1 MSGTAERIFAHTES
15 ESLLWPPADVSASAY
30 QSALPSAPLRDYVER
45 IHLGYERLPPDAPVE
60 ERVLPDGAVHLIFNL
75 GDPPGVVGGES
86 SVSEALGATC
96 EPALVRMA
104 GHVEQVG
111 VKLRPGGLAPFLGVP
126 AGEIA
131 GGAVSLADLW
141 GARAGEALERLAG
154 APHGPR
160 RVAVM
165 ESVLLALL
173 SRGDPCPNLLA
184 TEAVRRIYEAGGR
197 IRVRELASTLGVGE
211 RRLEQVFHGHVG
223 VPAKTVCRLARF
235 RASVSLLRREPARS
249 WSQIAHRCGYYDQS
263 HLVNEFQALAGLT
276 PRAFRES
283 AGFGFLQD
291 GAAEA
296 L

>member
-1 MSGTAERIFAHTES
+1 MSGTAERIFAHTET

-45 IHLGYERLPPDAPVE
+45 IHLGHEWIPPEAPVE

-75 GDPPGVVGGES
+75 GDPPGVGGGES
-86 SVSEALGATC
+86 SVSEALGANC

-126 AGEIA
+126 AGELA
-131 GGAVSLADLW
+131 GGSVSLADLW
-141 GARAGEALERLAG
+141 GARAGEALERLAE
-154 APHGPR
+154 APCGPR
-160 RVAVM
+160 RVAAM
-165 ESVLLALL
+165 EGVLLDLL
-173 SRGDPCPNLLA
+173 SRGDARPNA
-184 TEAVRRIYEAGGR
+184 VASEAVRRISEAGGQ
-197 IRVRELASTLGVGE
+197 IRVRELASALGVGE
-211 RRLEQVFHGHVG
+211 RRLEQVFHRHVG
-223 VPAKTVCRLARF
+223 ITAKAACRLARF

-283 AGFGFLQD
+283 AGFGFFQD
-291 GAAEA
+291 VSADT